1 MRQRVLKWMF
11 AGSVCTVAT
20 CAMAATGADR
30 HAWVDTWTA
39 TPDVAGPALNAQTV
53 RQIVRTSV
61 GGSEV
66 RVRLSNL
73 FGSVPITL
81 GPVHVALGA
90 KEADTLPGS
99 DHTLLFNGKPIV
111 TVAKG
116 ESVLSDP
123 VTMDVKALQEL
134 AVSIYVPADA
144 RYHASTIHNA
154 ALATAYI
161 TETGDATAAVQYPR
175 DEVSGNRFFLTD
187 VEVAGPA
194 TRHTLVTF
202 GDSITDGVGSK
213 ENANERWPDYLA
225 TRLRADAKL
234 KSIGVANA
242 GIGGNRILHDDYG
255 PSAPARFDRDA
266 LDKPGVRWI
275 VLLEGI
281 NDLGGSGYAW
291 ELKDKITAQQLID
304 GMKTLIARAH
314 ARHVK
319 IYGATLTPYGG
330 SGWPYHSVAGEK
342 TRQQVNAW
350 IRSPGAFDGVVDF
363 DKTVRDPAAPE
374 KMLAAYDSGDHLHPN
389 SAGYQAM
396 ANAVDLS
403 LFADKP

>member
-1 MRQRVLKWMF
+1 MRHRALKWLF
-11 AGSVCTVAT
+11 AGSVCAIAT

-39 TPDVAGPALNAQTV
+39 TPDIAGPVLNAQTV

-61 GGSEV
+61 GGSGV

-73 FGSVPITL
+73 FGNVPITL

-90 KEADTLPGS
+90 KKADTVPGS
-99 DHTLLFNGKPIV
+99 DHTLLFNGKPTV

-123 VTMDVKALQEL
+123 VKMDVKALQEL

-175 DEVSGNRFFLTD
+175 GEVSGNRFYLTD
-187 VEVAGPA
+187 VEVAGPE
-194 TRHTLVTF
+194 TEHTLVTF

-213 ENANERWPDYLA
+213 ENANDRWPDYLA
-225 TRLRADAKL
+225 ARLQADAKL

-242 GIGGNRILHDDYG
+242 GIGGNRILHDNYG
-255 PSAPARFDRDA
+255 PSALARFERDA
-266 LDKPGVRWI
+266 LDKPGVHWI

-281 NDLGGSGYAW
+281 NDIGGSGYAW
-291 ELKDKITAQQLID
+291 ESKDKITAQQLID

-389 SAGYQAM
+389 SAGYRAM